1 MSTTAS
7 APWRDRTLAVP
18 PSSRRGASG
27 QRVLGALMAAHRW
40 WVEVLVAVG
49 FYLGY
54 EATRGLAPGRAS
66 LAMSRGRALHHI
78 EQLTHLAVEPLVA
91 QALNGRHLLA
101 VAAGYYYGTAHFAVT
116 IAVLVWVY
124 ARRRDAYPRLR
135 TTLLIISLAALVL
148 FWAFPVAPPR
158 LAVANTVDTLSS
170 LDVMG
175 ASHPHSLFNL
185 ANPYAAMPSLHMAWA
200 AWCALAVAAGTRRRG
215 VRLLAWAYPLTT
227 ALVVL
232 GTGNHY
238 LLDVLAGVLLAFA
251 AHQASRHLQ
260 RSPPAVAGHG
270 ALARRFS
277 LLARTGSGWAPAVTR
292 QHVRLADEG
301 DEFDERMV
309 A

>member
-200 AWCALAVAAGTRRRG
+200 AWCALAVAAGTRRRW
-215 VRLLAWAYPLTT
+215 VRLLAWAYPFD
-227 ALVVL
+227 
-232 GTGNHY
+232 HR
-238 LLDVLAGVLLAFA
+238 
-251 AHQASRHLQ
+251 SR
-260 RSPPAVAGHG
+260 RSRYRQPLP
-270 ALARRFS
+270 ARRARRSAPRLRRPSGEPAPSAERAGCRGTWSSRSS
-277 LLARTGSGWAPAVTR
+277 LQPVGENRERLGASGYSPAREIGGR
-292 QHVRLADEG
+292 R
-301 DEFDERMV
+301 R
-309 A
+309 

>member
-1 MSTTAS
+1 MTMC
-7 APWRDRTLAVP
+7 APAGLPGAPVDR
-18 PSSRRGASG
+18 RASG
-27 QRVLGALMAAHRW
+27 RLVLGALTAAHRW

-54 EATRGLAPGRAS
+54 EATRGLAPGRAA
-66 LAMSRGRALHHI
+66 LAMGRGRALHHL
-78 EQLTHLAVEPLVA
+78 EQLTHLAVEPHVA

-101 VAAGYYYGTAHFAVT
+101 VSAGYYYGTAHFAVT

-124 ARRRDAYPRLR
+124 ARRRGAYPRLR
-135 TTLLIISLAALVL
+135 TALLVTNLAALAL
-148 FWAFPVAPPR
+148 FWALPVAPPR
-158 LAVANTVDTLSS
+158 LAVANTVDTLST

-185 ANPYAAMPSLHMAWA
+185 ANPYAAMPSLHVAWA
-200 AWCALAVAAGTRRRG
+200 AWCALVVAGGTRRQW

-238 LLDVLAGVLLAFA
+238 LLDVLAGLLLAIA
-251 AHQASRHLQ
+251 AHLASRHLQ
-260 RSPPAVAGHG
+260 PSAPAVAGEG
-270 ALARRFS
+270 PPARLFS
-277 LLARTGSGWAPAVTR
+277 ASKRTGSRWAPAVVGQR
-292 QHVRLADEG
+292 VRMPDEG
-301 DEFDERMV
+301 DESDERIV